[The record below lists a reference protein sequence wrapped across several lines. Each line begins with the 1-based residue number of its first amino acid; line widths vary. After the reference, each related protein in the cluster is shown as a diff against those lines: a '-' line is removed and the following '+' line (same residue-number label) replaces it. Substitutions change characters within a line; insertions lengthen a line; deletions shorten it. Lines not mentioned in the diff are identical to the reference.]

1 MSSTIFLDSPRPL
14 DDSVGVKGVPPVEI
28 YRMKRILGVASGLL
42 LYSTALSFA
51 ADAIPTTPEPGTIKI
66 GVEPWL
72 GYGPWHIAAAK
83 GFFKKHG
90 LDDVQFVNF
99 TEDKD
104 MDAAVV
110 GGQLDLASVPTHGAL
125 NILQTG
131 TPLKAVL
138 LLDFSLKADAIASK
152 DVTSVKDF
160 KGKSIAYEEGSTSDV
175 LLNYALAQNGMS
187 IADIKRVPMPAAQAG
202 SALVAGQV
210 PVTVTY
216 EPYLSVAMGQDKG
229 VKLVYTAG
237 EDPGLISDV
246 LIATG
251 PMLEK
256 KPGAIVA
263 LIEAWDD
270 GLAYYRANVEDGR
283 AIIAKAVGSSPDE
296 LKTAFEGVQFY
307 SLAEN
312 KDHLAGD
319 FANKTLKD
327 VEKAALA
334 AKILQQDVPTD
345 SVVDARFVEAAGK

>member
-1 MSSTIFLDSPRPL
+1 
-14 DDSVGVKGVPPVEI
+14 
-28 YRMKRILGVASGLL
+28 MKRFVIAATGLLVASAGW
-42 LYSTALSFA
+42 AFA
-51 ADAIPTTPEPGTIKI
+51 ADAVPTTPEPGTVKL

-72 GYGPWHIAAAK
+72 GYGPWHIAVAK
-83 GFFKKHG
+83 GFFAKNG
-90 LDDVQFVNF
+90 LKDVQLVNF

-104 MDAAVV
+104 MDAAVA

-152 DVTSVKDF
+152 DVASIKEFKD
-160 KGKSIAYEEGSTSDV
+160 KPVAYEEGSTSDV
-175 LLNYALAQNGMS
+175 LLNYALSQNGMT
-187 IADIKRVPMPAAQAG
+187 IDDIKKVPMPAAQAG

-210 PVTVTY
+210 PVSVTY

-229 VKLVYTAG
+229 IKLVYSAG

-251 PMLEK
+251 PTLANR
-256 KPGAIVA
+256 PGVVLA
-263 LIEAWDD
+263 LVKSWDE
-270 GLAYYRANVEDGR
+270 GLAYYRAHIDEGR
-283 AIIAKAVGSSPDE
+283 AIVAKAVGSSPED
-296 LKTAFEGVQFY
+296 LKTAFDGVQFY

-312 KDHLAGD
+312 KEHLASD

-327 VEKAALA
+327 VEKASIA

-345 SVVDARFVEAAGK
+345 RVVDDRFVEAAVK